1 MNKTIRQRD
10 VSLDLIRIMAC
21 IMVIMMHSPIPEANA
36 NAYFLSGL
44 SYLTAPCIGLF
55 FMVSGALLLPPPTQ
69 EARIDSYAALP
80 FLRKRLKRVLMP
92 TLVWTLFY
100 IAIKFCDGDITTAQM
115 FKSIISIPFSAQGH
129 GILWFMYTLIGLY
142 LVTPILRG
150 WLRNADEREIRFYLL
165 LWVTV
170 MCYPVLSL
178 VVDVNDTPTGTLYY
192 FSGYIG
198 YYVLGYWLKH
208 YGEKISIKIATILMG
223 ISVAVPVYVKLMHYT
238 VDFSVMF
245 WYLSIFVAIQCV
257 FWWKVIKLFSA
268 TILFS
273 NRATKVITLFSNLS
287 FGIYLSHIFFMRHL
301 IWKVPIIVNIH
312 SQILKTFVVI
322 ILTLILSFAASWA
335 LSITP
340 MGNITVGWRKKR

>member
-1 MNKTIRQRD
+1 MNKTVKQRD

-55 FMVSGALLLPPPTQ
+55 FMVSGALLLPSPNASKT
-69 EARIDSYAALP
+69 EAALP
-80 FLRKRLKRVLMP
+80 FLQKRLKRVLMP

-100 IAIKFCDGDITTAQM
+100 IAVKFCDGDITTEQM

-142 LVTPILRG
+142 LVTPILCA
-150 WLRNADEREIRFYLL
+150 WLKNVEEREIRFYLL
-165 LWVTV
+165 LWLIV

-178 VVDVNDTPTGTLYY
+178 VVNVNDTPTGILYY

-223 ISVAVPVYVKLMHYT
+223 ISVAVPIYVKLMHYT
-238 VDFSVMF
+238 VDFDVMF

-257 FWWKVIKLFSA
+257 FWWKVIKFFSA

-322 ILTLILSFAASWA
+322 IFTLILSFAATWA

-340 MGNITVGWRKKR
+340 LGNITVGWRKKH